1 MEYPYFKPVIDGQT
15 LGAKTGLNILT
26 ARNQWL
32 YGQSL
37 FVYSMFKQKL
47 IGGVGTQ
54 VPIGDSSVCWI
65 GATTYRAEHPN
76 LHISAYWS
84 GSCSEETWST
94 VMELQIWAM
103 DPLDSTYKWL
113 VLDTE
118 TITETTDPNPRFFNN
133 TQYNIYDLS
142 TYALQ
147 NSLIMVRFRR
157 LSKPPN
163 GTTGGDL
170 QIFYAFMD
178 GWVGLPAYVEPSV
191 FDGEVTPVAADFN
204 KLIAAQDF
212 VYNKICHN
220 DTPSYTQRLEHTQG
234 GAFAILDS
242 LAFTYRG
249 WGELYLGIRI
259 NETDLEGNYLEVK
272 LKSFDHHGEWGGGFG
287 GADTPGDLP
296 GGDVFTP
303 VELPRIDT
311 IGTTLYT
318 FDLSL
323 IGTGGYGT
331 EALTK
336 FHTYR
341 IDLGTV
347 AGISVSVFEAY
358 IRKLPADC
366 RSTTLPL
373 WTHKDKVEDTDLNL
387 LVSDIIEMADND
399 GDYRAAYT
407 HPLVTWLCGDNVSY
421 PSDATDHTGNLK
433 TININPSYGIMHR
446 LPWLRWVGKGTLESR
461 TGIYAADGS
470 WVPTYSVALQ
480 DVKELI
486 NPNLEGTIYDIDAY
500 KVSVLQAL
508 DLNTIKWMAYG
519 LEYNVRGVLVAYED
533 YAL

>member
-47 IGGVGTQ
+47 ITGVGSQ
-54 VPIGDSSVCWI
+54 VPIGDPSVCWI
-65 GATTYRAEHPN
+65 GTTTYRAEHPS

-84 GSCSEETWST
+84 GGNTEAAWST
-94 VMELQIWAM
+94 TMELQIWAE
-103 DPLDSTYKWL
+103 DPADSTFKWR

-118 TITETTDPNPRFFNN
+118 TIDQDTTPNPRFFKN

-142 TYALQ
+142 TYTLQ
-147 NSLIMVRFRR
+147 NSMIMLRFRR
-157 LSKPPN
+157 LDMTSSN
-163 GTTGGDL
+163 TTGGDL
-170 QIFYAFMD
+170 QIYHAFMD
-178 GWVGLPAYVEPSV
+178 GWVGLDAYVEPGV
-191 FDGEVTPVAADFN
+191 FDGEVLPVDDDFN
-204 KLIAAQDF
+204 ELIAAQDF

-234 GAFAILDS
+234 GAYEILDK

-259 NETDLEGNYLEVK
+259 NETSLAPGQSVEVK
-272 LKSFDHHGEWGGGFG
+272 LKTFDCYNDSTGESLTGGSATF
-287 GADTPGDLP
+287 P
-296 GGDVFTP
+296 P
-303 VELPRIDT
+303 VTLTT
-311 IGTTLYT
+311 ITTVGTTLFT
-318 FDLSL
+318 FDLAL
-323 IGTGGYGT
+323 IGTGGYG
-331 EALTK
+331 AIPLTK
-336 FHTYR
+336 FDTYR
-341 IDLGTV
+341 IDIGTTD
-347 AGISVSVFEAY
+347 GISVSVFEAY
-358 IRKLPADC
+358 IRKKIADC

-387 LVSDIIEMADND
+387 LVADIIEMADND